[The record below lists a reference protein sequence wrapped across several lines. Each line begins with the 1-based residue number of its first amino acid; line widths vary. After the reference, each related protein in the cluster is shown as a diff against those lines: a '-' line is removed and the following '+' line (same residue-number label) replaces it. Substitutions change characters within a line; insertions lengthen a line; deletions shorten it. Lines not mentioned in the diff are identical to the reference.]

1 MDDLPLEMTE
11 IVVPTD
17 PEISP
22 VSYIDMLLSS
32 FLLLFVA
39 AFFVRNSRLYMA
51 QLN

>member
-32 FLLLFVA
+32 FLLLFVLL
-39 AFFVRNSRLYMA
+39 FLSGIVGYTWHN
-51 QLN
+51 